1 MCTLNSIEMNRMPR
15 TADSNE
21 PLMKCKLVL
30 FGTNKGTFF
39 LSLFNYNDCRCL
51 NVCIHTAPVYTTN
64 ARFDDKFNVEY
75 VIRATVKPQVFV
87 TENHRKTIQFEQFLR
102 LASWWWTCTNSQFIL
117 TMLICLN
124 ERIARQQIKQ
134 NVSHIWIWIRPFSS
148 MFLAVL
154 LSNYWWL
161 YEAIFFTSLPFQRFG
176 CSNIIA
182 INLLNVLRYVCR
194 GLCIYIYIYSM
205 CLSTGMYWARSWTWH
220 GRRRLQYTVYTI
232 FFLSFIS
239 NIVVFNFTIAIKH
252 VKCMYLYSISCNTP
266 LYSLYV
272 VCAVCRELHN
282 IQYMAYT
289 L

>member
-75 VIRATVKPQVFV
+75 VIRAAVKPQVFV

-161 YEAIFFTSLPFQRFG
+161 YEAIFFISSIPTLWLFKYYRNQFTK
-176 CSNIIA
+176 C
-182 INLLNVLRYVCR
+182 LEVCVPWPMF
-194 GLCIYIYIYSM
+194 IYIYSM
-205 CLSTGMYWARSWTWH
+205 CLSTDMYWARSWTWH
-220 GRRRLQYTVYTI
+220 GRRRLQYIVYTI

>member
-30 FGTNKGTFF
+30 FETNKGTFF

-232 FFLSFIS
+232 FFSFLHFKHCCVQLHDS
-239 NIVVFNFTIAIKH
+239 YKTRKMHVFVLDF
-252 VKCMYLYSISCNTP
+252 M
-266 LYSLYV
+266 
-272 VCAVCRELHN
+272 
-282 IQYMAYT
+282 
-289 L
+289 